1 MDVETLGN
9 ARVDLLQEIQELG
22 GAMAFVAFA
31 DHKAGRDV
39 EGREQRCCAVADIRV
54 SSALRDARHHGQDRL
69 LAIKGLY
76 LALFVNAQH
85 QRPIGGD
92 R

>member
-1 MDVETLGN
+1 
-9 ARVDLLQEIQELG
+9 
-22 GAMAFVAFA
+22 
-31 DHKAGRDV
+31 
-39 EGREQRCCAVADIRV
+39 VADIRV